1 MEKIITIRNKW
12 IIESYNVN
20 YTLELTLY
28 PSNAIIAELDTAN
41 IKQLTA
47 FQIGFLFSNLEKA
60 TVVVKDLSIESSDP
74 IINNNCKLKCY
85 CCFNETNLIFVEPKI
100 YFEKEVSK
108 VINTTEKFYLTFF
121 IETVLN
127 NLERSKEIEEFV
139 KPVRSTDPERSER
152 PTDSERSERPT
163 DSERSKELKRSERST
178 DPERSKELKR
188 SERPTDP
195 KNPKDELESP
205 NKKQVSREKLK
216 PLLYDVKIDPDK
228 YFIRGIFV
236 KNYTWFSEKILKL
249 LFNPTDISTDYIYEK
264 YEEAGYPKKYI
275 NKHPMFYKY
284 ELHNGNTSKI
294 IRKKDIYIYITVNYF
309 PAGVYDI
316 TMENNIS
323 KCNITQWDD
332 VDNIEQI
339 YNSIKK
345 ILENQFSN
353 DQMFEGIPA
362 LIPYYIYKGSRI
374 EKMISW
380 AFITR
385 ITRIDLN
392 IEDDELAISDE
403 KYSKK
408 TEYFVECKYFDNKNK
423 TLIVML
429 KDCII
434 SKDIPFGMYKDIH
447 NNIVYRYYPKD
458 YLKRQNKILLPNL
471 SID

>member
-28 PSNAIIAELDTAN
+28 PNNAIIAELDTAN

-60 TVVVKDLSIESSDP
+60 TIVVKDLFIESSDP

-100 YFEKEVSK
+100 YFENEVSK
-108 VINTTEKFYLTFF
+108 VINNTEKFYLTFF
-121 IETVLN
+121 IETILN
-127 NLERSKEIEEFV
+127 NLENPGPSKELKRPERPE
-139 KPVRSTDPERSER
+139 RSTDPEG
-152 PTDSERSERPT
+152 
-163 DSERSKELKRSERST
+163 SKELKRST
-178 DPERSKELKR
+178 DPE
-188 SERPTDP
+188 
-195 KNPKDELESP
+195 NPKDELESP

-228 YFIRGIFV
+228 YFIRGTFV

-249 LFNPTDISTDYIYEK
+249 LFNPTDISTDDIYEK
-264 YEEAGYPKKYI
+264 YEEAGYPKAYI

-284 ELHNGNTSKI
+284 ELHNGNTSKL
-294 IRKKDIYIYITVNYF
+294 IRKKDIYIYLTVNYF
-309 PAGVYDI
+309 PSGVYDI
-316 TMENNIS
+316 TIENNIS

-339 YNSIKK
+339 YDSIKK

-362 LIPYYIYKGSRI
+362 LIPYYIYKGSKI

-392 IEDDELAISDE
+392 IEDDSLAITGE

-423 TLIVML
+423 RLIVML

-434 SKDIPFGMYKDIH
+434 SKDIPFGMCYDIH
-447 NNIVYRYYPKD
+447 NNIVYQYYSKE
-458 YLKRQNKILLPNL
+458 YLKRENKILLPNL

>member
-60 TVVVKDLSIESSDP
+60 TIVVKDVYIESSDA

-100 YFEKEVSK
+100 YFENEVSK
-108 VINTTEKFYLTFF
+108 VIKNTEKFYLTFF
-121 IETVLN
+121 IETILN
-127 NLERSKEIEEFV
+127 NLERSIEYEEP
-139 KPVRSTDPERSER
+139 K
-152 PTDSERSERPT
+152 
-163 DSERSKELKRSERST
+163 RSKELKR
-178 DPERSKELKR
+178 PERIKELERPKR
-188 SERPTDP
+188 SERPTEL
-195 KNPKDELESP
+195 KSSKQLEELESP

-216 PLLYDVKIDPDK
+216 AIIYNIKIDPDK
-228 YFIRGIFV
+228 YFIRGTFV

-249 LFNPTDISTDYIYEK
+249 LFNPTNISTDYIYEK

-294 IRKKDIYIYITVNYF
+294 IRKKDIYIYLTVNYF
-309 PAGVYDI
+309 PAGIYNI
-316 TMENNIS
+316 TIENNIS

-353 DQMFEGIPA
+353 DSMFEGIPV
-362 LIPYYIYKGSRI
+362 LIPYYIYKGSKI
-374 EKMISW
+374 EKMVSW
-380 AFITR
+380 AFITK
-385 ITRIDLN
+385 IMRIDLN
-392 IEDDELAISDE
+392 IEDNALTISSE

-434 SKDIPFGMYKDIH
+434 SKDIPFGMCKDIY
-447 NNIVYRYYPKD
+447 NNIVYRYYPKE

>member
-1 MEKIITIRNKW
+1 MEKIITVKNKW

-20 YTLELTLY
+20 YTLELALY

-60 TVVVKDLSIESSDP
+60 TIVVKDLSIESSDP

-100 YFEKEVSK
+100 YFENEVSK
-108 VINTTEKFYLTFF
+108 VIKNTEKFYLTFF
-121 IETVLN
+121 IETILN
-127 NLERSKEIEEFV
+127 NLERSAGLKRSIELE
-139 KPVRSTDPERSER
+139 RSEGPAGFESPERSI
-152 PTDSERSERPT
+152 
-163 DSERSKELKRSERST
+163 
-178 DPERSKELKR
+178 
-188 SERPTDP
+188 
-195 KNPKDELESP
+195 ELESP
-205 NKKQVSREKLK
+205 SKKQVSREKLK
-216 PLLYDVKIDPDK
+216 PVLYDVKIDPDK
-228 YFIRGIFV
+228 YFIRGTYV
-236 KNYTWFSEKILKL
+236 KNYKWFSEKILKL
-249 LFNPTDISTDYIYEK
+249 LFNPTDIETDYIFEK
-264 YEEAGYPKKYI
+264 YEQAGYLKKYI
-275 NKHPMFYKY
+275 NKHPMFYNY
-284 ELHNGNTSKI
+284 NLYSGNTSKL
-294 IRKKDIYIYITVNYF
+294 IRKKDIYIYLTVNYF

-353 DQMFEGIPA
+353 DSMFEGIPA
-362 LIPYYIYKGSRI
+362 LIPYYIYKGTKI
-374 EKMISW
+374 ERMISW
-380 AFITR
+380 AFITK
-385 ITRIDLN
+385 IISIDLN
-392 IEDDELAISDE
+392 IEDDALAIDSE
-403 KYSKK
+403 KCSKK
-408 TEYFVECKYFDNKNK
+408 TEYLVECKYFDNKNK
-423 TLIVML
+423 IMSVML

-434 SKDIPFGMYKDIH
+434 SKDIPFGMCCDKN
-447 NNIVYRYYPKD
+447 NNIVYQYYSKD

>member
-1 MEKIITIRNKW
+1 MEKIITIKNIW
-12 IIESYNVN
+12 TIESYNVS
-20 YTLELTLY
+20 YTLELQLY
-28 PSNAIIAELDTAN
+28 PRNAIIAELDTAN

-100 YFEKEVSK
+100 HFENEVSK
-108 VINTTEKFYLTFF
+108 VIKTTEKFYLTFF

-152 PTDSERSERPT
+152 PTDSERS
-163 DSERSKELKRSERST
+163 KELKRSERST

-188 SERPTDP
+188 VERPTDP

-216 PLLYDVKIDPDK
+216 PLLYDIKIDPDK
-228 YFIRGIFV
+228 YFIRGTYV
-236 KNYTWFSEKILKL
+236 KNYKWFSEKILKL

-264 YEEAGYPKKYI
+264 YEESGYPKKYI
-275 NKHPMFYKY
+275 NKHPMFYNY
-284 ELHNGNTSKI
+284 NLHSGNTSKL
-294 IRKKDIYIYITVNYF
+294 IRKKDIYIYLTVSYF

-316 TMENNIS
+316 TIVNNIS
-323 KCNITQWDD
+323 NCHITQWND
-332 VDNIEQI
+332 VDNIEHI

-353 DQMFEGIPA
+353 DSMFEGIPT

-374 EKMISW
+374 ERMISW
-380 AFITR
+380 AFITK
-385 ITRIDLN
+385 IIRIDLN
-392 IEDDELAISDE
+392 IEDDALAINSE
-403 KYSKK
+403 EYSKK
-408 TEYFVECKYFDNKNK
+408 Q
-423 TLIVML
+423 
-429 KDCII
+429 
-434 SKDIPFGMYKDIH
+434 
-447 NNIVYRYYPKD
+447 NI
-458 YLKRQNKILLPNL
+458 
-471 SID
+471 

>member
-1 MEKIITIRNKW
+1 MEKIITIKNKW

-60 TVVVKDLSIESSDP
+60 NIVVKDVSIESNDS

-85 CCFNETNLIFVEPKI
+85 CCFNENNLTFVEPKI
-100 YFEKEVSK
+100 YFENEISK
-108 VINTTEKFYLTFF
+108 VIKNTEKFYLTFF
-121 IETVLN
+121 IETILN
-127 NLERSKEIEEFV
+127 NLKRSIESERLEE
-139 KPVRSTDPERSER
+139 PERLEESER
-152 PTDSERSERPT
+152 PI
-163 DSERSKELKRSERST
+163 
-178 DPERSKELKR
+178 
-188 SERPTDP
+188 
-195 KNPKDELESP
+195 
-205 NKKQVSREKLK
+205 KKQVSKEKLK

-228 YFIRGIFV
+228 YFIRGTFI
-236 KNYTWFSEKILKL
+236 KNYNWFSEKILKL
-249 LFNPTDISTDYIYEK
+249 LFNSTDISTDDIYEK
-264 YEEAGYPKKYI
+264 YEKAGYLKKYI

-284 ELHNGNTSKI
+284 ELHTSNTSKI

-316 TMENNIS
+316 TIEYNIS
-323 KCNITQWDD
+323 KCHITQWVD
-332 VDNIEQI
+332 VDNIEKI
-339 YNSIKK
+339 YNYIEK

-353 DQMFEGIPA
+353 DTMFEGIPA
-362 LIPYYIYKGSRI
+362 LIPYYIYKGSKI

-380 AFITR
+380 AFITK
-385 ITRIDLN
+385 IMRIDLN
-392 IEDDELAISDE
+392 IEDDALAITGE

-423 TLIVML
+423 RLIVML

-434 SKDIPFGMYKDIH
+434 SKDIPFGMCKDIN
-447 NNIVYRYYPKD
+447 NNIVYQYYSKD

>member
-1 MEKIITIRNKW
+1 MEKIITFKNKW
-12 IIESYNVN
+12 TIESYNVN
-20 YTLELTLY
+20 YTLELQLY

-60 TVVVKDLSIESSDP
+60 TIVVKDLSIESSDP

-100 YFEKEVSK
+100 YFENEVSK
-108 VINTTEKFYLTFF
+108 VIKNTEKFYLTFF

-127 NLERSKEIEEFV
+127 NLKKSISLESLE
-139 KPVRSTDPERSER
+139 SL
-152 PTDSERSERPT
+152 
-163 DSERSKELKRSERST
+163 ERSKELKSLESLKRPERST
-178 DPERSKELKR
+178 DPE
-188 SERPTDP
+188 
-195 KNPKDELESP
+195 NPKQLEELESP

-216 PLLYDVKIDPDK
+216 PLLYDVKINPDK
-228 YFIRGIFV
+228 YFIRGTFV

-294 IRKKDIYIYITVNYF
+294 IRKKDIYIYLTVNYF

-345 ILENQFSN
+345 ILDNQFSN
-353 DQMFEGIPA
+353 DSMFEGIPA
-362 LIPYYIYKGSRI
+362 LIPYYIYKGSKI
-374 EKMISW
+374 EKMVSW
-380 AFITR
+380 AFITK
-385 ITRIDLN
+385 IISIDLN

-403 KYSKK
+403 KYAKK
-408 TEYFVECKYFDNKNK
+408 TEYLLECKYFDNKNK

-434 SKDIPFGMYKDIH
+434 SKNIPFGMCYDIH
-447 NNIVYRYYPKD
+447 NNIVYQYYSKD

>member
-1 MEKIITIRNKW
+1 MEKIITIKNKW

-20 YTLELTLY
+20 YTLELALY

-60 TVVVKDLSIESSDP
+60 TIVVKDLSIESSDP

-100 YFEKEVSK
+100 YFENEVSK
-108 VINTTEKFYLTFF
+108 VIKNTEKFYLTFF
-121 IETVLN
+121 IETILN
-127 NLERSKEIEEFV
+127 NLER
-139 KPVRSTDPERSER
+139 PTDPERPEE
-152 PTDSERSERPT
+152 P
-163 DSERSKELKRSERST
+163 KGLKRPERST
-178 DPERSKELKR
+178 DPERPEEPEEPKGLKR
-188 SERPTDP
+188 PERSIEPERSTDP
-195 KNPKDELESP
+195 ENPKEELESP

-216 PLLYDVKIDPDK
+216 PVLYDVKIDPDK
-228 YFIRGIFV
+228 YFIRGTYV
-236 KNYTWFSEKILKL
+236 KNYKWFSEKILKL

-264 YEEAGYPKKYI
+264 YEESGYPKKYI
-275 NKHPMFYKY
+275 NRHPMFYNY
-284 ELHNGNTSKI
+284 NLHSGNTSKL
-294 IRKKDIYIYITVNYF
+294 IRKKDIYIYLTVNYF

-345 ILENQFSN
+345 ILDNQFSN
-353 DQMFEGIPA
+353 DSMFEGIPT

-374 EKMISW
+374 ERMISW
-380 AFITR
+380 AFITK
-385 ITRIDLN
+385 IIRIDLN
-392 IEDDELAISDE
+392 IEDDALAIDSE
-403 KYSKK
+403 KYAKK
-408 TEYFVECKYFDNKNK
+408 TEYLLECKYFDNKNK
-423 TLIVML
+423 ILIVML

-434 SKDIPFGMYKDIH
+434 SKNIPFGMCYDKN
-447 NNIVYRYYPKD
+447 NNIVYQYYSKD

>member
-1 MEKIITIRNKW
+1 MEKIITIKNKW
-12 IIESYNVN
+12 IIESYTVN

-60 TVVVKDLSIESSDP
+60 NIIVKDISIESSDP

-85 CCFNETNLIFVEPKI
+85 CCFNENNLTFVEPKI
-100 YFEKEVSK
+100 YFENEISK
-108 VINTTEKFYLTFF
+108 VIKNTEKFYLTFF
-121 IETVLN
+121 IETILN
-127 NLERSKEIEEFV
+127 NLKRSIE
-139 KPVRSTDPERSER
+139 PERSER
-152 PTDSERSERPT
+152 
-163 DSERSKELKRSERST
+163 SERSK
-178 DPERSKELKR
+178 RSKEP
-188 SERPTDP
+188 E
-195 KNPKDELESP
+195 NPEGLEEFESP
-205 NKKQVSREKLK
+205 NKKQISREKLK
-216 PLLYDVKIDPDK
+216 PIPYSSAIKIDPDK
-228 YFIRGIFV
+228 YFIRGTVV
-236 KNYTWFSEKILKL
+236 KNYKWFSEKILKL
-249 LFNPTDISTDYIYEK
+249 LFNPTDILTDEIYEK

-284 ELHNGNTSKI
+284 ELHNGNTSKL
-294 IRKKDIYIYITVNYF
+294 IRKKDIYIYLTVNYF

-316 TMENNIS
+316 TIENTIS
-323 KCNITQWDD
+323 KCHITQWDD
-332 VDNIEQI
+332 VDNIEKI
-339 YNSIKK
+339 YNSIKT

-353 DQMFEGIPA
+353 DPMFEGIPA
-362 LIPYYIYKGSRI
+362 LIPYYIYKGSKI

-380 AFITR
+380 AFITK
-385 ITRIDLN
+385 IMRIDLN
-392 IEDDELAISDE
+392 IEDDALAINNE

-434 SKDIPFGMYKDIH
+434 SKDIPFGMCYDKN
-447 NNIVYRYYPKD
+447 NNIVYQYYAKD
-458 YLKRQNKILLPNL
+458 YLKKQNKILLPNL